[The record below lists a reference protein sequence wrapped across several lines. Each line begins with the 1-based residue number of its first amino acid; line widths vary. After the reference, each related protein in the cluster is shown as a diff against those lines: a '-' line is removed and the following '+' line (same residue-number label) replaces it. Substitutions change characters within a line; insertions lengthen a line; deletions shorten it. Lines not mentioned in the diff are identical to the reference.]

1 MNNTQNE
8 WILSKPTP
16 MGNIE
21 QWRFVRV
28 VEGNRI
34 ELYHKPENGKEYAWS
49 DSMSLEQGRD
59 TWQNIVQNGFNF
71 NREKIAEV
79 K

>member
-1 MNNTQNE
+1 MNKINNE

-21 QWRFVRV
+21 QWRFVRL
-28 VEGNRI
+28 EGTDKI
-34 ELYHKPENGKEYAWS
+34 ALYHKLENGIEYAWS